1 LAEKGPGLEVHS
13 VQFEILS
20 PSRLAVRLCH
30 AVSMKN
36 KNKRELEKHWATEA
50 AKKRKAATKRSTT
63 HPEDVNQAAARMVRE
78 ATHTK

>member
-1 LAEKGPGLEVHS
+1 MRCIRYSL
-13 VQFEILS
+13 ILS

-50 AKKRKAATKRSTT
+50 AKRRKAAQKRETT
-63 HPEDVNQAAARMVRE
+63 HREDVNQAAAGIVKE
-78 ATHTK
+78 ATDTK